1 MRYLL
6 WLALALASCMP
17 GAVPERPEPSH
28 RQQKLLQASYDEV
41 WKAARTT
48 VDEAQLSIT
57 DADESEGALR
67 ASMRRR
73 SRSGEGLERELSRV
87 AELSKA
93 RQLGLGQLAEYVVV
107 YTVEVRRAEDDR
119 TGLDVSTE
127 ITAVDQQI
135 VFLPPGIYRAIP
147 RNFDVP
153 SKGVLE
159 RQFVEQIASHLL
171 LSEEMLYSL
180 GVLGRE

>member
-1 MRYLL
+1 VRYLL

-17 GAVPERPEPSH
+17 RAVPERPEPSH

-41 WKAARTT
+41 WKAARVT
-48 VDEAQLSIT
+48 VDEAQWSVT
-57 DADESEGALR
+57 DVDEAEGALR

-73 SRSGEGLERELSRV
+73 ARSGEALERELTRV

-93 RQLGLGQLAEYVVV
+93 RRLGLGPLAEYVVV
-107 YTVEVRRAEDDR
+107 YTVEVRRAADDR

-127 ITAVDQQI
+127 IVAVDHQV

-147 RNFDVP
+147 RNFPVP

-159 RQFVEQIASHLL
+159 RQFVERLAAHLL

-180 GVLGRE
+180 GVLGRD